1 VFAWILNIGRAL
13 PYDERP
19 QIKTNYI
26 LTIDMPT
33 SNEDKKSPSLLSRAI
48 EKITRNQKTMLP
60 TAVNNKAKTA
70 LPTVKLIRNF
80 PSTKEAK
87 TKHKVGK
94 TASPA
99 IAVRPVPARCP
110 GTTSGHDH
118 RQSTI
123 GIEQRCHRL
132 KVKVF
137 SRR

>member
-99 IAVRPVPARCP
+99 IAVRPVLARCP
-110 GTTSGHDH
+110 GTTSGHDY

-123 GIEQRCHRL
+123 GIEQRCRRL